1 MNLHVCERL
10 GPWGE
15 SARIL
20 LPLVGILVVISS
32 LCHAFFRNQT
42 VSLGRFDL
50 RISRRCVSEQG
61 DRQEL
66 RASDWLRR
74 ERVLLQE
81 KTCLER
87 FVITTFTLK
96 LE

>member
-1 MNLHVCERL
+1 MSVK
-10 GPWGE
+10 GWGQ

-42 VSLGRFDL
+42 LSLG
-50 RISRRCVSEQG
+50 RRCVSEQG

-66 RASDWLRR
+66 RASDWLTC
-74 ERVLLQE
+74 ERALLQE